1 VLELE
6 LRQMLR
12 QLLKQM
18 LRLRLRLV
26 QIEEQVFLG
35 G

>member
-1 VLELE
+1 
-6 LRQMLR
+6 MLR

-18 LRLRLRLV
+18 LRLRLRLRLV
-26 QIEEQVFLG
+26 QIEEQMFLG

>member
-1 VLELE
+1 
-6 LRQMLR
+6 MLR

-18 LRLRLRLV
+18 LRLRLRLRLRLV